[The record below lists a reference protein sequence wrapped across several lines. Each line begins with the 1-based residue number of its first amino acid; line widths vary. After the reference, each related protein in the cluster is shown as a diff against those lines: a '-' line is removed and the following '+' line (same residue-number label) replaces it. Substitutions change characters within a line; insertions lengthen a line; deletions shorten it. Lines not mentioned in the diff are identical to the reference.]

1 MEIEEKEKEIHF
13 AAMEEQRQ
21 KIYQNLYEEHHRKEI
36 EIAELFDEKDNSKSR
51 PNQIQSNVIDEL
63 AKIDQHGDSTDDE
76 FFEMPLPPIPQ
87 SPPRTGKL
95 SIVDNAE
102 VAAVT
107 ASVQETPK
115 VNNLPNKFKFP
126 LPLGKKKFD
135 ASILPPI
142 PPRPSSIS
150 PPTSPKADQHDSEQ
164 AVITDFTPKSLLQSD
179 F

>member
-13 AAMEEQRQ
+13 SAMEEQRQ

-51 PNQIQSNVIDEL
+51 HNQIQSNVIDEL
-63 AKIDQHGDSTDDE
+63 AKIDHQGDSTDDE
-76 FFEMPLPPIPQ
+76 FFEMPLPSTPQ

-95 SIVDNAE
+95 SIVDNSE
-102 VAAVT
+102 VVALT
-107 ASVQETPK
+107 AVQETPK
-115 VNNLPNKFKFP
+115 VNNVSNKFKFP

-135 ASILPPI
+135 ASTLPPV

-150 PPTSPKADQHDSEQ
+150 PPISPKADQHDSEQ
-164 AVITDFTPKSLLQSD
+164 AVITGHTPPSLLQSD